1 MSKNRGIFLFSTL
14 ACLGLIVGGAVVG
27 SQVSGVEA
35 ARSAKTSTST
45 TSETTSTTESTVTSS
60 TDTSESSEE
69 AQIYSE
75 GMTLRGLETV
85 RVGDTGKFAIDFD
98 LGETEFDGSY
108 VFEDEAG
115 LLEIDSDGN
124 WTAIAAGQTE
134 ISYGYLPNESMAS
147 ALADVEFAGQAPAT
161 LPIEVVDKEAVLFDG
176 MTMTNEASDITVG
189 DTGKFD
195 ISFEDESLFN
205 DGSYYFNYDPALI
218 TVAADGTWEALAKG
232 AAKVSY
238 GYIPQETEATTDSSE
253 EETTNSSDEEATQRT
268 TEIAPQAAEEEQ
280 EEPSLELNIRAAI
293 DQNAVYSYGM
303 TIETPTGDVVVGQ
316 TGQFNPQVSLL
327 QEGNN
332 GQEVTFAGTFVWDY
346 DETALTI
353 DENGNWTA
361 LKAGNFQI
369 NYGYTPTEATLAGM
383 QTYFGEEN
391 MPATGTLGYLMRV
404 GDGNTDIQEI
414 YSEGLTMTMPEVFDV
429 ANPVV
434 EVGDKGTF
442 KFDFSMPDV
451 EFSGNYHFLY
461 DPEMIEIDANGNWTA
476 KKSGQ
481 IIVEYGYIPDSKMLA
496 AMNGETS
503 GSSSTNESSTTETTT
518 TDSSSTSTSTS
529 ETSTSGTSSSTSS
542 TSTDTTSSTE
552 SSTTESSTTDSTS
565 STTPTATRAA
575 TNNTRTSVP
584 TGIKT
589 LTMTSLEKLDVA
601 DGWTITR
608 GMTLTA
614 PELVTVGD
622 TGTFT
627 LAVDF
632 TGEGDVA
639 FDGTYVLGYDTTYL
653 NVSDS
658 GTWTALQAGTVN
670 ISYAYQPSEKMISDL
685 NKFYVGNLPTLTS
698 EQPFVTMTIAAAT
711 GKTPDDTGKL
721 PQTGEENNDAIY
733 IAFGI
738 AITLMALAVWKKE
751 KIFNMK

>member
-35 ARSAKTSTST
+35 ARSARTSTST
-45 TSETTSTTESTVTSS
+45 TSETTSTTESTAISPIVE
-60 TDTSESSEE
+60 DGLADELNEEE

-134 ISYGYLPNESMAS
+134 ISYGYLPNESMES
-147 ALADVEFAGQAPAT
+147 ALADVETAGQAPAT
-161 LPIEVVDKEAVLFDG
+161 LPIEVVEKEAVLFDG
-176 MTMTNEASDITVG
+176 MTMTNEVSDITVG

-195 ISFEDESLFN
+195 ISFEDEGVFN
-205 DGSYYFNYDPALI
+205 DGSYYFSYDPALI
-218 TVAADGTWEALAKG
+218 TVADDGTWEALAKG

-238 GYIPQETEATTDSSE
+238 GYIPQEIEATTDSSE
-253 EETTNSSDEEATQRT
+253 EATTNSSVEEATQRT
-268 TEIAPQAAEEEQ
+268 AEIAPQAAEEEQ

-303 TIETPTGDVVVGQ
+303 TIETPLQNVVVGD
-316 TGQFNPQVSLL
+316 TGKFNPQVSLL

-332 GQEVTFAGTFVWDY
+332 NQEVTFAGTFVWDY

-353 DENGNWTA
+353 DEDGNWTA

-369 NYGYTPTEATLAGM
+369 NYGYIPTEATLASM

-404 GDGNTDIQEI
+404 GDGTNDTSTAV
-414 YSEGLTMTMPEVFDV
+414 YSEGLTMSVANVFDSE
-429 ANPVV
+429 NPVV
-434 EVGDKGTF
+434 EIGDEGTF
-442 KFDFSMPDV
+442 NFAFNLTDV
-451 EFSGNYHFLY
+451 EFSGSYEFVY
-461 DPEMIEIDANGNWTA
+461 DETMIEIDANGNWKA
-476 KKSGQ
+476 LKAGQ
-481 IIVEYGYIPDSKMLA
+481 IIVEYGYRPDATMLTA
-496 AMNGETS
+496 LTANSIEPPASTAS
-503 GSSSTNESSTTETTT
+503 LSS
-518 TDSSSTSTSTS
+518 
-529 ETSTSGTSSSTSS
+529 
-542 TSTDTTSSTE
+542 
-552 SSTTESSTTDSTS
+552 
-565 STTPTATRAA
+565 
-575 TNNTRTSVP
+575 V
-584 TGIKT
+584 
-589 LTMTSLEKLDVA
+589 TMTSLEKLDVA

-627 LAVDF
+627 MAVDF